1 MHLGPS
7 VRLSL
12 IFLKNWNLELIAGT
26 SLNPD
31 HVAKITSHPFFQC
44 SVHQEEIS
52 GASSQDLC
60 PARFQGG
67 PRGKTE
73 GTFGPTHV
81 HFSSVQSLSCV

>member
-12 IFLKNWNLELIAGT
+12 IFLKNWNLEPIAGT

-31 HVAKITSHPFFQC
+31 HVAKITSPPFFQC
-44 SVHQEEIS
+44 SIHREEIS
-52 GASSQDLC
+52 GASSQDSC

-67 PRGKTE
+67 PRIKME

-81 HFSSVQSLSCV
+81 SKPAPRYPLR